1 MARNARIK
9 SESGFYHVMIRGIG
23 RQILFEDDDDYNRFL
38 ETLKRYLDEHAIEI
52 HAYCLMDNHVH
63 LLIRDLQNE
72 LDLFMKKLEG
82 SYAYYFNHKY
92 ERVGPLFQDRFRSEV
107 IEDDAYYAIVLRY
120 ILQNPQAAHIS
131 AADTYRWS
139 SYAVNGGGIIQ
150 TDYSVAFF
158 GGKEQ
163 LLAYILEPNEDS
175 CLEPFPVPIS
185 DNHAKEII
193 RNQLHIES
201 GTQLQSYD
209 KAARDDALHTL
220 KECGLSVRQIER
232 LTGINRGIVLKA

>member
-1 MARNARIK
+1 
-9 SESGFYHVMIRGIG
+9 MIRGIG

-38 ETLKRYLDEHAIEI
+38 ETLKRYLDEHATEI
-52 HAYCLMDNHVH
+52 HAYCLMENHVH

-72 LDLFMKKLEG
+72 LDIFMKKLEV

-92 ERVGPLFQDRFRSEV
+92 ERIGTLFQDRFRSEA
-107 IEDDAYYAIVLRY
+107 IEDDAYFAVVLRY

-131 AADTYRWS
+131 AVDTYRWS
-139 SYAVNGGGIIQ
+139 SYTETVNGGGIIQ
-150 TDYSVAFF
+150 TDYAVEFF

-175 CLEPFPVPIS
+175 CLEPFPIPIS
-185 DNHAKEII
+185 DNRAREII
-193 RNQLHIES
+193 RSQLHIVS
-201 GTQLQSYD
+201 GTQLQSYE
-209 KAARDDALHTL
+209 KAAGADALHTL